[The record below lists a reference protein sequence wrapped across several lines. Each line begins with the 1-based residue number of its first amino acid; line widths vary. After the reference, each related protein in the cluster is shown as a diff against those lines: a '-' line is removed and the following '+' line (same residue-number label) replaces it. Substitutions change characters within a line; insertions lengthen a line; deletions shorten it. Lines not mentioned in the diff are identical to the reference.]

1 MVLVLA
7 LAALCVVGAVSTV
20 VGLSRDPR
28 AARPAAWDY
37 DTRHPLP

>member
-1 MVLVLA
+1 VIGVVSAVL
-7 LAALCVVGAVSTV
+7 
-20 VGLSRDPR
+20 GLFRDPR